1 VVITRTELGCGSG
14 VVGLTAAALLAH
26 SSSTCSIN
34 SGRDNNAK
42 DSRDRNNPS
51 DSCCN
56 NNCSNISEECAAQNS
71 SSGKV
76 ILTDLPVYL
85 PAITGSFVRT
95 VLYVLYV

>member
-1 VVITRTELGCGSG
+1 MVITRIELGCGSG

-26 SSSTCSIN
+26 SFTRSIN

-42 DSRDRNNPS
+42 DSKDRNNPS
-51 DSCCN
+51 GSWCN

-85 PAITGSFVRT
+85 PAIAGSFVLT
-95 VLYVLYV
+95 VLHVLYV

>member
-1 VVITRTELGCGSG
+1 VITRTELGCGSG

-26 SSSTCSIN
+26 SSTCSIN

-42 DSRDRNNPS
+42 DSRDRNNPG

-71 SSGKV
+71 TSGKV
-76 ILTDLPVYL
+76 ILTDLQVYL
-85 PAITGSFVRT
+85 PAIAGSFVRT
-95 VLYVLYV
+95 ALYVLHV